1 MKKILDFKCPL
12 VGPVVGPAP
21 FLEKV
26 IRLLTLE
33 NH

>member
-12 VGPVVGPAP
+12 VGPVVGPVP

-26 IRLLTLE
+26 IKPLTLG
-33 NH
+33 NY